1 MVSGAF
7 LVFALVVAGDRLWRQ
22 YDHYHIRFTDTSVVG
37 LQTGSTVIYQG
48 INVGIVERIELDPDD
63 IQSIIVTIRIER
75 GTPIKEDAR
84 AQIVPV
90 GITGVSQI
98 QLAGG
103 TRDAR
108 TVSPGSFIESE
119 RSVVAQVTDTVHS
132 VLEGL
137 EGVLLEISQVLARI
151 EEDSVGN
158 ILARVDSMLEAN
170 EGRVQSILR
179 ELDTAASGLAGLATE
194 AEDLMGA
201 TRAGTEE
208 IFARID
214 SEISDVGLAETGEQM
229 RELVG
234 RSEHV
239 VSEVELIMRRNRG
252 NIDRSL
258 DLMHDTLRLLNNAAF
273 QINADPSILVIPV
286 ERR

>member
-1 MVSGAF
+1 MTGAF

-22 YDHYHIRFTDTSVVG
+22 YDHYHTRFTDTSVVG

-48 INVGIVERIELDPDD
+48 IDVGIVERIALDPED
-63 IQSIIVTIRIER
+63 IQSIIVTIRVER

-90 GITGVSQI
+90 GITGTSQI
-98 QLAGG
+98 QLSGG
-103 TRDAR
+103 TRDAPALP
-108 TVSPGSFIESE
+108 PGSFIESE
-119 RSVVAQVTDTVHS
+119 RSVVAQATETVQS

-170 EGRVQSILR
+170 EARVESILS
-179 ELDTAASGLAGLATE
+179 EVNTVAAGLAGVAIE
-194 AEDLMGA
+194 AEDLMSA
-201 TRAGTEE
+201 TRAGTEAVLE
-208 IFARID
+208 RIN
-214 SEISDVGLAETGEQM
+214 SEISAVGLADMGEQM

-234 RSEHV
+234 RSERV
-239 VSEVELIMRRNRG
+239 VAEVELIMRRNRG